1 MILIMKIGMNI
12 HKIIGMISLLACVQ
26 TLYASTDKT
35 QNQPDSV
42 YIFPYPTLNDAGR
55 RGMQFVW
62 SSDGEKWQNI
72 ADGEG

>member
-12 HKIIGMISLLACVQ
+12 HKIVGMISLLACVQ

-42 YIFPYPTLNDAGR
+42 YIFPYPTLNDAGLIK
-55 RGMQFVW
+55 
-62 SSDGEKWQNI
+62 SGEECSLCGVRMGKNGRI
-72 ADGEG
+72 